1 MRFLGRTGTNCPVCH
16 LRQRPAGAMHAFTRP
31 ITGWVARQAGRG
43 SRALRAQARGAW
55 HRADAHHREAGVRTL
70 RLFNRARA
78 SLLAPATR
86 LEEGCARS
94 TEQPRVARLGGCRLC
109 QARVVTV
116 PHETRHGPSVCPGR
130 GGLNAGCAASAERTQ
145 RRRRAARSPL
155 IASSATDPGAGTWET
170 RNPMLL
176 VSTAGL

>member
-1 MRFLGRTGTNCPVCH
+1 MRFLGRTGTNCQVCH

-31 ITGWVARQAGRG
+31 ITGWVARQAGRR

-94 TEQPRVARLGGCRLC
+94 IDKPPGRRDPGVVVLGRLAPPCVRPGTVICSRVARRQPARNTCSGSWVYRRLPGGGTCPSRRQPYRRYWEFGSSQPRRLGGCR
-109 QARVVTV
+109 
-116 PHETRHGPSVCPGR
+116 
-130 GGLNAGCAASAERTQ
+130 
-145 RRRRAARSPL
+145 
-155 IASSATDPGAGTWET
+155 
-170 RNPMLL
+170 
-176 VSTAGL
+176 